1 VIFFKSQHK
10 VQAEDKAGMG
20 GEEVVAPE
28 IEVIGAEGEIKAGG
42 RLEVVVKLP
51 GMHGANHG
59 GQRSTLRQ
67 GDVVAQVLVVGIG
80 VVASAIAHPPRVAAP
95 EKAVVGRDGTI
106 EIESRGEIGE
116 VHAVVEVERRNDLA
130 THIEPL
136 AEGQAAPNQGAPIGA
151 VGTRVEVDTGID
163 MGREAILEGGV
174 GLLLIESRAALQR
187 RVAVEFAIAHGSREI
202 GNLGNGS
209 QRKQHDYYY

>member
-1 VIFFKSQHK
+1 MVQRYNNFFEIKQDCLKVFAIACDFFKSQHK
-10 VQAEDKAGMG
+10 IQAEDKAGMG
-20 GEEVVAPE
+20 GEE
-28 IEVIGAEGEIKAGG
+28 
-42 RLEVVVKLP
+42 
-51 GMHGANHG
+51 
-59 GQRSTLRQ
+59 
-67 GDVVAQVLVVGIG
+67 

-151 VGTRVEVDTGID
+151 IGTCVEVDTGID
-163 MGREAILEGGV
+163 MR
-174 GLLLIESRAALQR
+174 
-187 RVAVEFAIAHGSREI
+187 
-202 GNLGNGS
+202 
-209 QRKQHDYYY
+209 